1 MEVLVRSYR
10 TRRPNGAELLVD
22 EYWDFVDTSPRFT
35 GTSYAPGMKRLA
47 LRSGG
52 EVRQLDETAF
62 QLVSS
67 GELLTDVRVVSTG
80 TSQTVLPELAE

>member
-10 TRRPNGAELLVD
+10 ARRPNGAEVLVD

-35 GTSYAPGMKRLA
+35 GTSYVPGMKRFA

-52 EVRQLDETAF
+52 DVRQLDETTF
-62 QLVSS
+62 QLASS
-67 GELLTDVRVVSTG
+67 GELLTDVRPVSPLI
-80 TSQTVLPELAE
+80 SQAALLELAE

>member
-52 EVRQLDETAF
+52 RSA
-62 QLVSS
+62 SS
-67 GELLTDVRVVSTG
+67 TKRLSSWFRPANS
-80 TSQTVLPELAE
+80 

>member
-10 TRRPNGAELLVD
+10 ARRPNGAELLVD

-35 GTSYAPGMKRLA
+35 GTSFVPGMKRLA

-52 EVRQLDETAF
+52 DVRQLDETTF
-62 QLVSS
+62 QLAST
-67 GELLTDVRVVSTG
+67 GELLTDARAVSPLL
-80 TSQTVLPELAE
+80 SQPSLELTE

>member
-52 EVRQLDETAF
+52 EVRQLDESAF

-80 TSQTVLPELAE
+80 TRQTVLPELAE